1 MKIIISFLA
10 FSLLFCSS
18 EVKESKKDDSFIDCA
33 ESILFPKESGKL
45 IIKVESKDESFHLQ
59 NVSLNFARSIP
70 LNNTEEY
77 LYSLSPLP
85 LAIPMDKISFPNVR
99 TEAICNPKLNLNK
112 DSKYEIQLP
121 IGEYYASISN
131 KQERNF
137 SFEPDEDKLIL
148 FMFGY
153 FFDKERK
160 RNIDFKLPCKN
171 NFERYHWGDYLVDS
185 VRTFNACPKIKIK
198 DDSATVITIR
208 PTEKRSTDFLEVFVK
223 YVGIVVLDPFTNR
236 GAFYYNMRNY
246 EVNME

>member
-121 IGEYYASISN
+121 IDEYYASISN

-148 FMFGY
+148 FMFGCS
-153 FFDKERK
+153 
-160 RNIDFKLPCKN
+160 L
-171 NFERYHWGDYLVDS
+171 
-185 VRTFNACPKIKIK
+185 
-198 DDSATVITIR
+198 
-208 PTEKRSTDFLEVFVK
+208 
-223 YVGIVVLDPFTNR
+223 
-236 GAFYYNMRNY
+236 
-246 EVNME
+246 